1 MDGTAT
7 QAAVIEGLRA
17 HLAAV
22 RRNGRASSRTAVLP
36 FGVGPLDR
44 HLPGGGMVLG
54 AVHEVA
60 GAGAEVEHGAAPVLF
75 AASLL
80 ARRPGPVL
88 WILGRHDLF
97 CAGLA
102 QAGLDPGRLILVRA
116 RRDALQAMEDGLRH
130 PDLAGVVC
138 ELEGWFD
145 LLASRRLQLAA
156 EASDV
161 LGLVLRRSR
170 RFDDPSLVA
179 PSAARSRWRIRR
191 LPSPPPLAHAPEVQ
205 GVGRPLWKLDLARCR
220 GAEPA
225 TWIVE
230 APDASGRLALA
241 PVLADRQAA
250 PRSLR
255 RAVA

>member
-1 MDGTAT
+1 MNGTAT
-7 QAAVIEGLRA
+7 RAAVVEGLRA

-22 RRNGRASSRTAVLP
+22 RRNGCASSQTVVLP
-36 FGVGPLDR
+36 FGIQSLDR
-44 HLPGGGMVLG
+44 HLPGGGMALG

-60 GAGAEVEHGAAPVLF
+60 GAGPEVEHGAAPALF

-88 WILGRHDLF
+88 WILGDHDLF
-97 CAGLA
+97 CAGLV
-102 QAGLDPGRLILVRA
+102 QAGLDPSRLILVQA

-138 ELEGWFD
+138 EHEGRFD

-179 PSAARSRWRIRR
+179 PSAARSRWRISG
-191 LPSPPPLAHAPEVQ
+191 LPSPPPLAHAPDVQ
-205 GVGRPLWKLDLARCR
+205 GVGRPLWKLDLVRCR

-230 APDASGRLALA
+230 APDASGRLAVA
-241 PVLADRQAA
+241 PVLADRQATSR
-250 PRSLR
+250 PLR